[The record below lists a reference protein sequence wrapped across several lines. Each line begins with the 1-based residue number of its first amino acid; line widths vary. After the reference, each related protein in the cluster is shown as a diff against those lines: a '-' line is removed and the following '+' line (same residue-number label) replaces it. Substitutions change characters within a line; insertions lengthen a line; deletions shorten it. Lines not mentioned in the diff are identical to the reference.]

1 MKKMSSLHV
10 DVKDPVSVM
19 DKIAKI
25 KKHPNQS
32 RWTVFSEKGKPM
44 GTYNSHKAAK
54 KRLRQIE
61 FFKHKKI
68 NNILEPIFH
77 GDKPSFLEVEIKTT
91 KLKNIYKENNMKNN
105 LYKLAKNLKMIHH
118 EEEADDIMDLAKSI
132 QTSSSETEFV
142 KDIENSDDKQLDIK
156 ENVSLSSLTIMLSYL
171 RAMQAWFHGAHH
183 VTGGEGFAG
192 DHTDLYTRIYE
203 AILEDYDAAAEK
215 AVGLSDE
222 SLACPIKVM
231 DQANKIIAKFKSP
244 CNLNAT
250 EIAKHGYDI
259 IMKYLKFLDY
269 LYKNLEESEELTLG
283 LDDFIMAMAND
294 YETFAYLLKQRS
306 SDSKKNKKIAGFN
319 DQQFLELKKNPNI
332 VQDTSTD
339 MPDLMHESSY
349 SGVCP
354 ITKEEFRKGML
365 KILNEKFEW
374 IKDIVNITW
383 EIDRDSSYYV
393 WNFTMIFS
401 NGDPNSRGTAWLA
414 NDLDLSASPLKVIR
428 SGQVKT
434 YYIRWE
440 W

>member
-1 MKKMSSLHV
+1 VVAKKSAV
-10 DVKDPVSVM
+10 V
-19 DKIAKI
+19 IIRTAKI
-25 KKHPNQS
+25 KKHPKQNK
-32 RWTVFSEKGKPM
+32 WTVYSEKGRSM
-44 GTYNSHKAAK
+44 GTYDSLGAAK
-54 KRLRQIE
+54 KRLGQIE
-61 FFKHKKI
+61 FFKHKNKI
-68 NNILEPIFH
+68 NNILEPKFH
-77 GDKPSFLEVEIKTT
+77 GKKPSFLDVEIKQASITEPP
-91 KLKNIYKENNMKNN
+91 LGEEMKNN

-142 KDIENSDDKQLDIK
+142 KDIENSDDKQSDIE
-156 ENVSLSSLTIMLSYL
+156 ENLSLSSLTVMLSYL

-231 DQANKIIAKFKSP
+231 NQANKIIAKFKSP

-250 EIAKHGYDI
+250 EIAKHGYNI

-306 SDSKKNKKIAGFN
+306 SDSRKNKKIAGFN
-319 DQQFLELKKNPNI
+319 DQDFLELKKNPNI

-339 MPDLMHESSY
+339 MPNLMHESSY

-354 ITKEEFRKGML
+354 ITNEEFRKGML

-374 IKDIVNITW
+374 IKDIINITW
-383 EIDRDSSYYV
+383 KIDDDSPHYV
-393 WNFTMIFS
+393 WKFTMIFS
-401 NGDPNSRGTAWLA
+401 NGDLNTEGTAWLA
-414 NDLDLSASPLKVIR
+414 KDLDLSASPLRVIR
-428 SGQVKT
+428 SGKVKT